1 MTDTVF
7 LLNYAILI
15 SAVVVSVFGLMT
27 TLLIHDSNKADR
39 RYFLCFFILLGLS
52 SLAQLICELSKNAV
66 LSQITMFASSLLSS
80 MVMVPLLTYM
90 LRCAGKNWKRNPF
103 LYIVSGLWVGY
114 LILLIVTQ
122 FTTFIYYFTP
132 DNVYH
137 RGPLYPLL
145 LLPIILFLLINVIS
159 LFLYRSAL
167 TRRQRISF
175 LAYLVIPLVCMFIQ
189 ILFYGILLIAFGS
202 TVAVFYMLVCFLI
215 EQSEKSI
222 RQAEE
227 NARQQASIHV
237 LQMRPHFICNTM
249 MSIYYLIPQ
258 DAQKAQQV
266 TLDFTTYLRNNFTAI
281 ATPDTIPFEKELEHT
296 RAFLAVEK
304 VRHENQLFVEWDT
317 PYTDFRLPPL
327 TIQPIVPGMLT
338 ANNKE
343 YLEGMTHVLTLVGD
357 LKSPRDEV
365 HIALRNE
372 LPSWVRQSSTESD
385 TSTGGSFASTTL
397 GLEHLM
403 RGMFD
408 AMKGGSSYFDV
419 TVQLQR

>member
-327 TIQPIVPGMLT
+327 TIQPIVENAVVHGVSPDLEPLRISIKTEKTDDGVEIVIQDNGGGFTEINEDVPHT
-338 ANNKE
+338 ALKNITERLKRQCDGTITIDSSADGTTVKLFIPQKE
-343 YLEGMTHVLTLVGD
+343 
-357 LKSPRDEV
+357 
-365 HIALRNE
+365 
-372 LPSWVRQSSTESD
+372 
-385 TSTGGSFASTTL
+385 
-397 GLEHLM
+397 
-403 RGMFD
+403 
-408 AMKGGSSYFDV
+408 
-419 TVQLQR
+419 